1 MREGG
6 DSMNPTTAD
15 NGPSFSSR
23 VLACVAAIPPGRVMS
38 YGGVGRWAGSG
49 AARAVGQVL
58 ARSGDEVPWHRVV
71 RADGTLADHLRARQY
86 RLLLGEGI
94 PMDGQRV
101 VMEWAEW
108 EGPATYSGRRDQ

>member
-1 MREGG
+1 MT
-6 DSMNPTTAD
+6 TTAAAD
-15 NGPSFSSR
+15 GASFRSR

-38 YGGVGRWAGSG
+38 YGGVGRCAGTR

-58 ARSGDEVPWHRVV
+58 ARSGDGVPWHRVV
-71 RADGTLADHLRARQY
+71 RADGTLADHLRAEQY
-86 RLLLGEGI
+86 RLLLAEGI

-108 EGPATYSGRRDQ
+108 VGPGTYPDDRDQ